1 MTGIMDFIN
10 GFFHILQTILS
21 WMLDG
26 LMYVLKTALYFAWD
40 GLLTAI
46 TGLFTALNVS
56 NVLVSAA
63 STWSAMPSQ
72 LLYLVN
78 QIGIPQ
84 GLTILGYAYLIRM
97 TLNLIPAA
105 FTRI

>member
-1 MTGIMDFIN
+1 MTGIMNFIN
-10 GFFHILQTILS
+10 GFFTALQTILS

-26 LMYVLKTALYFAWD
+26 LAYVLKTVIYFVFD
-40 GLLTAI
+40 GLLTVVSGIISAVDI
-46 TGLFTALNVS
+46 S

-63 STWSAMPSQ
+63 STWNAMPPQ
-72 LLYLVN
+72 LLYVIH

-97 TLNLIPAA
+97 GLNLIPAA
-105 FTRI
+105 LTRI